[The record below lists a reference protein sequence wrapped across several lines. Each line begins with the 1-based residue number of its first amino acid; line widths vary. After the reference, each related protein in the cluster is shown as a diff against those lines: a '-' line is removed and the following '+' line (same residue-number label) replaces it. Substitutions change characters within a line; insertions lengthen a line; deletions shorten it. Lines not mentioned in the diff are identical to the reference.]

1 MKLYQKH
8 NNFFPYLY
16 NHVYCKNMSDSKYLS
31 LSEVSGVD
39 ISHDNTSIG
48 KSGEQ
53 FERYVKVELTILL
66 P

>member
-8 NNFFPYLY
+8 NNFFSLFV
-16 NHVYCKNMSDSKYLS
+16 NVYCKNMSDSKYIS

-39 ISHDNTSIG
+39 ISHDITSIG
-48 KSGEQ
+48 KSDEQ
-53 FERYVKVELTILL
+53 YERYVKGELTILL

>member
-1 MKLYQKH
+1 
-8 NNFFPYLY
+8 
-16 NHVYCKNMSDSKYLS
+16 MSDSKYIS
-31 LSEVSGVD
+31 IREVSGVD

-53 FERYVKVELTILL
+53 LERYVKGELTILL